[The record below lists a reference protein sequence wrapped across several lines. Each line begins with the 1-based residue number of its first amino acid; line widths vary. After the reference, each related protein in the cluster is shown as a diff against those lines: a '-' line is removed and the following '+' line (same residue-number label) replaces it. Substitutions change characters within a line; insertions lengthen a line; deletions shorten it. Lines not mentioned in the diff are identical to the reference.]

1 MSLEKIIEKIT
12 QDSGAQGKEII
23 EQAKKQA
30 ALVITKAKDEATTQV
45 KNRLELA
52 QREAEGLIQREK
64 AIAQLEL
71 RKKALAAKQAL
82 INEVYKKVAEKTIA
96 QPDKEYALFIK
107 KQLMSAV
114 ETGTEEVIFSAHE
127 AGRIGPKLI
136 QEINQELKKNG
147 KAGALTAGPPSKQLE
162 QGFIL
167 KQGSVELNYSL
178 AAILTRL
185 REETEAR
192 VAEMLFKT
200 S

>member
-12 QDSGAQGKEII
+12 QDSGAQVEEII

-30 ALVITKAKDEATTQV
+30 AVIITKARDEANDQV
-45 KNRLELA
+45 KNRLNQA
-52 QREAEGLIQREK
+52 KREAESLIQREK

-96 QPDKEYALFIK
+96 QPDKEYVLFIK
-107 KQLMSAV
+107 KQLILAV
-114 ETGTEEVIFSAHE
+114 ETGTEKVIFSVQE
-127 AGRIGPKLI
+127 AGRINPKLI
-136 QEINQELKKNG
+136 QETNQELKKNG
-147 KAGALTAGPPSKQLE
+147 KTGALTAGPPSKQLE

-192 VAEMLFKT
+192 VAEMLFKEA
-200 S
+200 